1 MVRKD
6 NIRKDKDM
14 RKTKKTAAFVLLTIL
29 LACFLAGCT
38 KPAEVES
45 TEDST
50 VQVKVVDEY
59 YRGPYMTSM
68 HNFKSFRYTPC
79 LTVYHIAVEYN
90 GKQYYLTDKES
101 YELYHDKIGETAD
114 ALLRTTKW
122 DNGNVTYD
130 IIGLAK

>member
-1 MVRKD
+1 
-6 NIRKDKDM
+6 M
-14 RKTKKTAAFVLLTIL
+14 RKSSANMWHAALLL
-29 LACFLAGCT
+29 LIFSMINLAAIPFSFAVIGQAA
-38 KPAEVES
+38 PAEVES
-45 TEDST
+45 MEDST
-50 VQVKVVDEY
+50 VQVKIVDEY
-59 YRGPYMTSM
+59 YRDSYMTSI
-68 HNFKSFRYTPC
+68 HNVKSFRYTPC
-79 LTVYHIAVEYN
+79 LTVYHISVEYN

>member
-1 MVRKD
+1 M
-6 NIRKDKDM
+6 N
-14 RKTKKTAAFVLLTIL
+14 KTKKTAAFVLLTIL
-29 LACFLAGCT
+29 LVCSLAGCT

-50 VQVKVVDEY
+50 VQVKIVDEY
-59 YRGPYMTSM
+59 YRGPYTTSI
-68 HNFKSFRYTPC
+68 YTGKAFMYMPNPA
-79 LTVYHIAVEYN
+79 VYRITVEYN
-90 GKQYYLTDKES
+90 GGQYYLTDEES
-101 YELYHDKIGETAD
+101 YELYHDKIGETTD

>member
-1 MVRKD
+1 MNK
-6 NIRKDKDM
+6 I
-14 RKTKKTAAFVLLTIL
+14 KKTTVFVLLTIL
-29 LACFLAGCT
+29 LACFLAGCA
-38 KPAEVES
+38 KLAKVES

-50 VQVKVVDEY
+50 VQVKIVDEY
-59 YRGPYMTSM
+59 YRGPYMTSI
-68 HNFKSFRYTPC
+68 HNFKSFRYMPC
-79 LTVYHIAVEYN
+79 LAVYHIAVEYN

>member
-1 MVRKD
+1 M
-6 NIRKDKDM
+6 
-14 RKTKKTAAFVLLTIL
+14 FS
-29 LACFLAGCT
+29 LAGCT
-38 KPAEVES
+38 KPAKVES

-50 VQVKVVDEY
+50 VQVKIVDEY
-59 YRGPYMTSM
+59 YRDSYMTSI
-68 HNFKSFRYTPC
+68 HNVKSFRYTPC
-79 LTVYHIAVEYN
+79 LTVYQISVEYN